1 MPSPEFSTPRS
12 RNEIVMTHKK
22 DRELDEEIRSH
33 LDMSVRDRVERG
45 ESRDVAEA
53 AARREFGN
61 VALVKE
67 VTREMSGW
75 MWLERLFQ
83 DLRYAARMLWRSPGF
98 TLVAILSLSLG
109 IGANTAIFQV
119 INAVGLRTLPV
130 DDPGTL
136 AYIRI
141 ADLEGARGSF
151 NSRFPAVTNPIWEEL
166 ERTQQAFSRVM
177 AWGGAT
183 FNLAPGGLARPAR
196 GLWVSGQFFE
206 TLGVSAAAGRLFT
219 DADDRRGCAPR
230 AVISHAFWQSELGGR
245 PAVGATL
252 SLDGHPVEIVGVT
265 APAFTGVVVGRGF
278 DVAVP
283 ICAEPALSDG
293 KGRLDAGTDWWLV
306 VMGRLKQGWT
316 LDQASAHLASI
327 SPGLFRTTLPPTYPT
342 INVNHYLGFKL
353 KAVPGGAGVSGL
365 REDYAQPL
373 WLLLGAAGLVLV
385 IACVNLANLLLA
397 RASARQREFA
407 IRLGLGASRGRI
419 IRQLLVESLLLA
431 AIGALV
437 GSVLAGIL
445 SRSLVSFLDTDGRTI
460 ALDLATDWRVLA
472 FTVAV
477 AMLTCVLFGLAPSLR
492 AARVSATALVRSL
505 GRGLTAGRERLALR
519 RVLVTLQIALSL
531 LLLAVALL
539 FTRTLTNLLAVD
551 PGFAQDGVIVT
562 VLDLR
567 PLKVPAPQRQALR
580 AEALERVRA
589 VAGVEA
595 AADVSVVPVS
605 GNSWGNQ
612 VWLESDAAPV
622 PVSSLFNRVSSGYF
636 ATLGIPLVA
645 GRDFNDADTV
655 ESPAVAIVNETFV
668 RTVAHG
674 VNPIGRRVKRE
685 VTPTQP
691 EMAFEIVGVVRDAK
705 YIDLRQEPLPVVF
718 VAARQNREPGE
729 FQQVIVR
736 STLPPAS
743 LTAALTAAL
752 RDFSPNVVVSFS
764 ILKEQIRE
772 TVVRERLMATLSGF
786 FGFVAAVLAMVG
798 LYGVICLHGGAAYE
812 RDRRTNGARRR
823 PSRRAAAHPRRG
835 TTADRDR
842 NGCWPRA
849 GADDR
854 ERRFDVVVWLEAL
867 RSGHAWCGPGSAR
880 HHCRCGEL
888 PSGTRG
894 GADRPDGGAQD

>member
-75 MWLERLFQ
+75 MWLERVFQ

-431 AIGALV
+431 AIGALF
-437 GSVLAGIL
+437 GSCAGGHL
-445 SRSLVSFLDTDGRTI
+445 ESL
-460 ALDLATDWRVLA
+460 
-472 FTVAV
+472 
-477 AMLTCVLFGLAPSLR
+477 
-492 AARVSATALVRSL
+492 ARVVPRHRWADDCTRS
-505 GRGLTAGRERLALR
+505 RDRLARARLHR
-519 RVLVTLQIALSL
+519 GGGDADVR
-531 LLLAVALL
+531 
-539 FTRTLTNLLAVD
+539 
-551 PGFAQDGVIVT
+551 
-562 VLDLR
+562 
-567 PLKVPAPQRQALR
+567 ALR
-580 AEALERVRA
+580 AR
-589 VAGVEA
+589 
-595 AADVSVVPVS
+595 
-605 GNSWGNQ
+605 
-612 VWLESDAAPV
+612 
-622 PVSSLFNRVSSGYF
+622 
-636 ATLGIPLVA
+636 
-645 GRDFNDADTV
+645 
-655 ESPAVAIVNETFV
+655 
-668 RTVAHG
+668 
-674 VNPIGRRVKRE
+674 
-685 VTPTQP
+685 
-691 EMAFEIVGVVRDAK
+691 
-705 YIDLRQEPLPVVF
+705 PVVT
-718 VAARQNREPGE
+718 R
-729 FQQVIVR
+729 
-736 STLPPAS
+736 
-743 LTAALTAAL
+743 
-752 RDFSPNVVVSFS
+752 
-764 ILKEQIRE
+764 
-772 TVVRERLMATLSGF
+772 
-786 FGFVAAVLAMVG
+786 
-798 LYGVICLHGGAAYE
+798 GACE
-812 RDRRTNGARRR
+812 RDGAR
-823 PSRRAAAHPRRG
+823 PQP
-835 TTADRDR
+835 
-842 NGCWPRA
+842 
-849 GADDR
+849 
-854 ERRFDVVVWLEAL
+854 
-867 RSGHAWCGPGSAR
+867 GP
-880 HHCRCGEL
+880 
-888 PSGTRG
+888 
-894 GADRPDGGAQD
+894 RPDGWPRTPGAPPGAGHAADCAFSAAARGRAALYPHAHEPARCRSRLRAGWRHRHGARS